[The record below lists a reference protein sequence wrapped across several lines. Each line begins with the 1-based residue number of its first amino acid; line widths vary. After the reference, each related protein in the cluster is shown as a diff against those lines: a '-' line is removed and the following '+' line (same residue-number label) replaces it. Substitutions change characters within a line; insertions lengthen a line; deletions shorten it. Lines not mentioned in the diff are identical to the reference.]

1 MDILKRLAKLTL
13 KKAQRVRDPWAV
25 ATSMTEGNN
34 KKNNPGGTPKGAI
47 VEGIKRNEWNS
58 PEGLDG
64 AMERHGEHH
73 GTSSER
79 KKGHSYDKKY
89 KGDNKYDSSKRNT
102 DAVTPEEKKKTK
114 EEYAARKPVTETEM
128 SQETALREAVDS
140 IKDELKTSQKDR
152 TFVYSQIRDALA
164 KITGDSKAE
173 TDKDIKDKLTPEEQ
187 EKIKDEPPIKDV
199 VEKVPEPKEGDTISK
214 INSKVNEG
222 NINQIRQQVESE
234 VKSVLSVK
242 REGKKPDIAD
252 AKNKVQNALDAY
264 SSKATDLS
272 VGYGGESEVKDAAKK
287 IDSALKDLNNFKVE
301 KSTSSSRR
309 LLNILKET
317 TTVNN
322 DQLEKDLISALSQAM
337 KKHSDGFKV
346 PTGNNEILK
355 NIRKQYVKKG
365 IGSALLAML
374 AGYALTPKV
383 SSGEMT
389 PAQQRQWERTLAN
402 QMRKKNIDID
412 SDTFKAL
419 QNFYK
424 DQSDTYTRKK
434 PAKNGVNIE
443 KILTSPPFQGAEFD
457 PTSHRWKKAGQVSA
471 QTGQV
476 NVGTGGKRRIRGA
489 GTGAA
494 QRSVGGHKRGIVREA
509 RRGIG
514 ARAARRKSDIKSRS
528 SRIKA
533 YKKLTRKK

>member
-1 MDILKRLAKLTL
+1 MDILKRLAKFTL

-34 KKNNPGGTPKGAI
+34 KRNNPGGTPKGAI

-64 AMERHGEHH
+64 ALERHGEHH

-79 KKGHSYDKKY
+79 KKGHSYDRDY
-89 KGDNKYDSSKRNT
+89 KEGQKYDSSKRNT
-102 DAVTPEEKKKTK
+102 DAVTPEEKEKMKQ
-114 EEYAARKPVTETEM
+114 EYAERKPVTETQIN
-128 SQETALREAVDS
+128 QEAALRAAVDA
-140 IKDELKTSQKDR
+140 IKDELKFKQKDR
-152 TFVYSQIRDALA
+152 TFVYSQIIDSLA
-164 KITGDSKAE
+164 KVTGESKRKM
-173 TDKDIKDKLTPEEQ
+173 DQLVQDKLTPEEQ
-187 EKIKDEPPIKDV
+187 DKIEDEPPIEDV
-199 VEKVPEPKEGDTISK
+199 VEKVPEPKKGDTISEM
-214 INSKVNEG
+214 NSEVNEG
-222 NINQIRQQVESE
+222 NISQIIQQVESE
-234 VKSVLSVK
+234 VKSVLAVK

-252 AKNKVQNALDAY
+252 AKNKVQNALTAY

-272 VGYGGESEVKDAAKK
+272 VGYQNESEVKDAAKK
-287 IDSALKDLNNFKVE
+287 LDSTIEDLNNFKVE

-317 TTVNN
+317 STVNN
-322 DQLEKDLISALSQAM
+322 DQLEKDLISALNQAM

-355 NIRKQYVKKG
+355 NIRKQYLKKG
-365 IGSALLAML
+365 VGSALLAML

-457 PTSHRWKKAGQVSA
+457 PVSHRWKKAGEVA
-471 QTGQV
+471 AKAGQV

-489 GTGAA
+489 GTGASA
-494 QRSVGGHKRGIVREA
+494 RSVGGHARGLRREE
-509 RRGIG
+509 RKGIA
-514 ARAARRKSDIKSRS
+514 ARAARKKMESKTRA